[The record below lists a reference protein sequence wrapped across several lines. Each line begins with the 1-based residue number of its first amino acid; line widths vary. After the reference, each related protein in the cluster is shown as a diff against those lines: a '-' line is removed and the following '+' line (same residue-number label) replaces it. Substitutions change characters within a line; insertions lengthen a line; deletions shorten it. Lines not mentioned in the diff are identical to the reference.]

1 MKFLTIFA
9 LVIGTL
15 ATASLFA
22 REAINQTQS
31 QENIVRYEQTKNDKN
46 AKLAK
51 ACASGQTGVVLYHN
65 GKSCSK
71 GK

>member
-1 MKFLTIFA
+1 MKFLTLFV

-22 REAINQTQS
+22 REAIKHMQTQ
-31 QENIVRYEQTKNDKN
+31 ENVKRYEQQQNDKN

-51 ACASGQTGVVLYHN
+51 ACASGQTAVVLYHN
-65 GKSCSK
+65 GKSCAK
-71 GK
+71 

>member
-22 REAINQTQS
+22 REAINHMQTQDNES
-31 QENIVRYEQTKNDKN
+31 SYEQQQLDKN

-51 ACASGQTGVVLYHN
+51 ACEAGQTGVVLFHN
-65 GKSCSK
+65 GKSCAK
-71 GK
+71 